1 MNYFDEVKRLVME
14 QAENLKKTSTSNDFK
29 QGVITGMIIAFEK
42 AGFINSTEAS
52 DLLFDT
58 LSVFEK

>member
-1 MNYFDEVKRLVME
+1 MNYFDELKRLVME
-14 QAENLKKTSTSNDFK
+14 QAEKLNETSTSNKFA

-42 AGFINSTEAS
+42 AGFINSPEAR
-52 DLLFDT
+52 DLLSDT